1 MLRLTLVFIVWMAS
15 TASALEDSK
24 INQEAELH
32 EAYERAWNSADDARR
47 KLLDRA
53 QAAWNAYR
61 AANCEILGEEC
72 HMLMA
77 QERAAELRHI
87 GRIAEEACGLT
98 NTNVRTILRAHVRA
112 DDQR

>member
-1 MLRLTLVFIVWMAS
+1 M
-15 TASALEDSK
+15 
-24 INQEAELH
+24 
-32 EAYERAWNSADDARR
+32 AWNASDDDRR

-53 QAAWNAYR
+53 QAAWTVYR

-72 HMLMA
+72 STLMA

-87 GRIAEEACGLT
+87 GRSLEEGCLT
-98 NTNVRTILRAHVRA
+98 DTNVRTILRAYVRA

>member
-1 MLRLTLVFIVWMAS
+1 MLRMTVVFVVWMAS
-15 TASALEDSK
+15 TACALEDSK

-32 EAYERAWNSADDARR
+32 EAYAVAWNASDDDRR

-61 AANCEILGEEC
+61 AANCGILGEEC
-72 HMLMA
+72 YTLMA
-77 QERAAELRHI
+77 QERAAELRYI
-87 GRIAEEACGLT
+87 GLT
-98 NTNVRTILRAHVRA
+98 DTNVRTILRAYGRA